1 MRKAKIYKNRILA
14 GILVE
19 LGNSTGYEFLY
30 IENYTGECIS
40 LTLPVQNKVYM
51 FDKFPS
57 FFENLLLE
65 GLMLEGINKVRE
77 VEKYDLMSQLIISG
91 NNLCGDIEAEPD
103 K

>member
-1 MRKAKIYKNRILA
+1 M
-14 GILVE
+14 
-19 LGNSTGYEFLY
+19 
-30 IENYTGECIS
+30 S
-40 LTLPVQNKVYM
+40 LTLPVQNKVYK

-91 NNLCGDIEAEPD
+91 NNLYGDIEVEPD